1 MPAPGGVP
9 SVVPMTDILTTSP
22 LAIVAAA
29 YEAFGRGD
37 VASLTELLADDI
49 VFDDDARPSFAQQ
62 VGHPLLVTR
71 RGTAGVIAFFQEF
84 SRYELHAFEV
94 TDLMQS
100 DTHVAAHVLIE
111 YMTPGGVRV
120 ADDEIHLW
128 TVNSD
133 GLVSAVKHYTDTA
146 KHIAAMQGR
155 TTP

>member
-1 MPAPGGVP
+1 MWVAAGVP
-9 SVVPMTDILTTSP
+9 SVEDMTDILTTSP
-22 LAIVAAA
+22 LTTVSAA

-37 VASLTELLADDI
+37 VASLTDLLAEDV

-71 RGTAGVIAFFQEF
+71 RGIAGVIEFFQEF
-84 SRYELHAFEV
+84 ARYELHSFAV
-94 TDLMQS
+94 TDLMLS

-111 YMTPGGVRV
+111 YTTPGGVRV

-128 TVNSD
+128 TIGDD
-133 GLVSAVKHYTDTA
+133 GLVTAVKHYTDTA